1 MDLIEPVSCSVDVEA
16 GELRGGSGRYR
27 KMLRELAGL
36 YADEDAFARALA
48 HFVDQPVYEVTDL
61 RPSIANGDVITGVTR
76 MLPGKIGDEYFLTR
90 GHIHAIADRSEI
102 YYGHAGE
109 GVMLL
114 ESPAGE
120 IRTLPLGPRDIAYVP
135 PFWIHRTANVGSTE
149 LVFLFV
155 YPADAGQDYGI
166 IERSGGMRSRIVDD
180 GRGGWELRD
189 NASYVR
195 RSKAD
200 IDAVEA
206 SCH

>member
-1 MDLIEPVSCSVDVEA
+1 MNLIEPVSCSVDISD

-27 KMLRELAGL
+27 KTLRELAGM
-36 YADEDAFARALA
+36 YADGAAFARTLSR
-48 HFVDQPVYEVTDL
+48 FDEEPVYEVTDL
-61 RPSIANGDVITGVTR
+61 RRSTASGDVITGVTR
-76 MLPGKIGDEYFLTR
+76 MRPGKIGDEYFITR

-102 YYGHAGE
+102 YYGEAGD

-120 IRTLPLGPRDIAYVP
+120 IRALPLGPREIVYVP
-135 PFWIHRTANVGSTE
+135 PFWIHRTANVGTTE

-166 IERSGGMRSRIVDD
+166 IERSGGMRSRIFDD

-189 NASYVR
+189 NASYIS